1 MTRITTIA
9 AALLFASVSV
19 ASAES
24 EGGDSYLKC
33 KAGYGLNAA
42 KTKCVNRLRSDEIRY
57 KNFLFF
63 IILKLL

>member
-42 KTKCVNRLRSDEIRY
+42 KTKCV
-57 KNFLFF
+57 K
-63 IILKLL
+63 K